1 MAPCRHCLQLQTLK
15 EKVMGVEAASKRSP
29 AKVQLAGAP
38 ANPAEQ
44 RRSLFR
50 SNSEDGKL
58 ESDLEAG
65 TIPAL

>member
-1 MAPCRHCLQLQTLK
+1 
-15 EKVMGVEAASKRSP
+15 MGVEAAAKRSP
-29 AKVQLAGAP
+29 AKVQLAGP
-38 ANPAEQ
+38 PVNPAEQ

-50 SNSEDGKL
+50 SDSEDSKL